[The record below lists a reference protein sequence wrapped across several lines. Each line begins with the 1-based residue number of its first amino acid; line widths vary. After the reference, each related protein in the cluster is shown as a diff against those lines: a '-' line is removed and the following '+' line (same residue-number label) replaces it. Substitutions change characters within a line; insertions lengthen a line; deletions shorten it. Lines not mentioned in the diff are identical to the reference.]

1 MKKQIQKLERLNAP
15 QELIDDFI
23 EKYSINEKI
32 DSKNQSTTAELLED
46 TCRKFAFYEILENGW
61 FFRPSHLSG
70 ESHRGDTAVDGTELE
85 APAIEQAYR
94 RGFAQG
100 FAECRRIVESKS
112 SIKIIRSREVE
123 IARWRKRNIQRFQ
136 SCPGDAEKFPKNLF
150 SGRSTLR
157 PSLRWAVLKRDG
169 YKCVAC
175 GVPAAERTLEVD
187 HIHPVSKGGN
197 DTLENLRALCRECNV
212 GKSDTV

>member
-23 EKYSINEKI
+23 EKCSINDQLEFK
-32 DSKNQSTTAELLED
+32 DQATTAELLEE
-46 TCRKFAFYEILENGW
+46 TCRNFGFIEILEDGW
-61 FFRPSHLSG
+61 FFRPHRVSG
-70 ESHRGDTAVDGTELE
+70 ESHRDDTAVDGAELE

-100 FAECRRIVESKS
+100 FGECRRIVESKS

-123 IARWRKRNIQRFQ
+123 IARWRTRNIQRFQ

-150 SGRSTLR
+150 GGRSTLR
-157 PSLRWAVLKRDG
+157 SSLRWAVLKRDG
-169 YKCVAC
+169 FKCVAC
-175 GVPAAERTLEVD
+175 GVLAAERTLEVD

-197 DTLENLRALCRECNV
+197 DTLQNLRALCRECNI